1 MRRYYYVCVFYTV
14 LSIGSHSVEVLVH
27 FIMLTQ
33 SVTSPSIILH
43 REKSTATFLQKVRKI
58 RAAFVVFTVH
68 FLILET
74 VILNLCERW

>member
-1 MRRYYYVCVFYTV
+1 MFYTV

-68 FLILET
+68 FFNFRNSDFEF
-74 VILNLCERW
+74 VQKAVK